1 MTVIGVIGMPGSGKE
16 EFVQVALGLDYNVV
30 RMGDI
35 VREEY
40 FKQEAAKDGITV
52 GDFAHL
58 ERQRHGKDVW
68 AVRTIPRIVEP
79 CIIDGI
85 RSLFEI
91 ERYRQKLGPGFLL
104 INIDA
109 IKKLRFQRLKAR
121 GREDAPT
128 TAQEFDER
136 DRRETGWGILDAIDA
151 SDKAIDNN
159 GSLQEM
165 RARSKAML
173 EELDASIGENEE

>member
-16 EFVQVALGLDYNVV
+16 EFVQVGLQFQYNVV

-58 ERQRHGKDVW
+58 ERQRHGKDIW
-68 AVRTIPRIVEP
+68 AARTLPRIVEP
-79 CIIDGI
+79 CVVDGI

-91 ERYRQKLGPGFLL
+91 ERYRQNMGQDFLL
-104 INIDA
+104 VNIDA
-109 IKKLRFQRLKAR
+109 SKELRFQRLKAR
-121 GREDAPT
+121 ARDDAPA
-128 TAQEFDER
+128 TAQEFEER
-136 DRRETGWGILDAIDA
+136 DGREISWGILDAIDA
-151 SDKAIDNN
+151 ADRAIDNN

-165 RARSKAML
+165 RARSKALL
-173 EELDASIGENEE
+173 EKLELEKED